1 MKCLILILL
10 FHFHFSYYSFKLNDL
25 NISRKIKRN
34 NTINKGIAKNL
45 TKQQILDLQADNELP
60 LNSSFF
66 NKLNNTY
73 IKAKNI
79 KSKIYSIDTYFGS
92 NKQYLR
98 LLLSTFDLYTTV
110 ASKDCKSC
118 AVNNKYN
125 PSLSNKKMK
134 ILVKHNNK
142 KENYKII
149 LDSCEIGTESA
160 KNGIIQKNNL
170 TIDELAFKVL
180 DSKESRFPNSKLVDG
195 ILSLSYNSKTK
206 IPNNN
211 FIMELYNEGKISSP
225 SFSIIVTSSH
235 MSRLYIGDILKNEYV
250 RNYVNLSMN
259 KGECDIIDNKWQCKV
274 KYVKYTD
281 FRYSRSNSKER
292 DDSIVKFSLNENL
305 LILPE
310 KYYETMIVGYRYESQ
325 KVGDS
330 YTYVK
335 KYNKLC
341 SDYDGIIYCSCPS
354 MRSFGAMTFQFK
366 NGSKLD
372 VKIEDYVTYDN
383 TAYFYKC
390 RVDVALVS
398 ENIFV
403 VGLRGLNNTIL
414 SFDMEDK
421 KIKFLH
427 KKKTLINRSYW
438 LLIVIVFFVIFILF
452 IKANER

>member
-1 MKCLILILL
+1 MKCFILILL
-10 FHFHFSYYSFKLNDL
+10 FNYHFSYYSFKLNEL
-25 NISRKIKRN
+25 NTLRKHKNN

-45 TKQQILDLQADNELP
+45 TKQQILDLQVDNELP
-60 LNSSFF
+60 LNSSIF
-66 NKLNNTY
+66 NKLNSTF

-79 KSKIYSIDTYFGS
+79 KSRLYSIDTYFGS
-92 NKQYLR
+92 HQQYLR
-98 LLLSTFDLYTTV
+98 LILSTFDLYTTV

-118 AVNNKYN
+118 NVINKYN

-134 ILVKHNNK
+134 ILDKHNNN

-149 LDSCEIGTESA
+149 LDSGAIATEST
-160 KNGIIQKNNL
+160 KNGIIEKRNL
-170 TIDELAFKVL
+170 TIDKLVFKVI
-180 DSKESRFPNSKLVDG
+180 DAKDSRFPNSKLVDG
-195 ILSLSYNSKTK
+195 ILSLSYNDKSK

-235 MSRLYIGDILKNEYV
+235 MNRLYIGDILKNEYV

-259 KGECDIIDNKWQCKV
+259 KGECDIIDDKWQCKV
-274 KYVKYTD
+274 KYVRYTD
-281 FRYSRSNSKER
+281 FRYSRSNFKER
-292 DDSIVKFSLNENL
+292 DDSIVKFSLNEHL

-310 KYYETMIVGYRYESQ
+310 KYYETMIVGYRYEYQ
-325 KVGDS
+325 KIGDS
-330 YTYVK
+330 YTVVK
-335 KYNKLC
+335 RYNKLC
-341 SDYDGIIYCSCPS
+341 SDYDGIIYCSCNS
-354 MRSFGAMTFQFK
+354 RSFGVITFQFK

-372 VKIEDYVTYDN
+372 VKIADYVTYDN

-390 RVDVALVS
+390 RVDVTLVS
-398 ENIFV
+398 QNLFV

-438 LLIVIVFFVIFILF
+438 LLIIIIFFVIFLLF
-452 IKANER
+452 VKANSR